1 MVTLSGDKMATRVGA
16 SLLTAAGCRELVCD
30 TPAQYELAVK
40 MAVDADYYY
49 KVRQM
54 LEDARQAARLSP
66 LFDTL
71 RWVRNFERGVDEMV
85 RRHEAGE
92 APDHIDIEDVG
103 AENVDRSSYKEPHLD
118 DVAIAPLVAA
128 PIGH

>member
-1 MVTLSGDKMATRVGA
+1 MCEKGYRASVGLLTRNVVVQSDDASKMPLFNVFISHKRTDAQDFARSIF

-30 TPAQYELAVK
+30 TPAQYEELAVK

-66 LFDTL
+66 
-71 RWVRNFERGVDEMV
+71 R
-85 RRHEAGE
+85 
-92 APDHIDIEDVG
+92 
-103 AENVDRSSYKEPHLD
+103 
-118 DVAIAPLVAA
+118 AA
-128 PIGH
+128 ATRI